1 MIYNNHSIITKFLS
15 ATSNPFRSMRS
26 FRKAQVDY
34 AVYDA
39 RREKDLMEA
48 RLRGELDDAQHQQ
61 EIQQVSSLWRA
72 YGWRKL
78 AVVFL
83 HFCL

>member
-1 MIYNNHSIITKFLS
+1 
-15 ATSNPFRSMRS
+15 MRS
-26 FRKAQVDY
+26 FCKAQVDY

-61 EIQQVSSLWRA
+61 EIQQVSSLWMA
-72 YGWRKL
+72 YGWLMDGGNFAIFSALLLRNIL
-78 AVVFL
+78 A
-83 HFCL
+83 